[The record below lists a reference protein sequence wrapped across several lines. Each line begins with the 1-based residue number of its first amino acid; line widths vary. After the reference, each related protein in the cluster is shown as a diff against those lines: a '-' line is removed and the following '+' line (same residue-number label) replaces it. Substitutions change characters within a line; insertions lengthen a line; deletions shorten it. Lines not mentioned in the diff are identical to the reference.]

1 MSTKINLYKKINL
14 KNIKFN
20 IIFLI
25 SLLFFKQFAISNPD
39 IDQTKGDLTF
49 HQDEESPGG
58 KTNPEPDEIIDPYGI
73 SSCQNNPNIKNPDCF
88 NNILKFE
95 HKEYQV
101 NNFATNKNGDFLIQ
115 YNEHSN
121 EEDESFSSRLFY
133 GITKNGSYFFSNK
146 SSFSHEFNID
156 IDEEILEDG
165 DFLNLFGIQDSKNLF
180 ISFKNDKKNQYLF
193 SINSYNSMVELYDL
207 NNDNNNYQ
215 VWNFNKF
222 FNLNEDDYFYPFEF
236 ELFELKGKSEY
247 IIAFTPMFIVDE
259 EILDVS
265 FLKRFYFKSLDKDA
279 YEELS
284 SINYKE
290 YLNTKIINIFLLE
303 DSKILGVLAINETI
317 LEEDINGGNGGELP
331 INRPP
336 TVFKVGG
343 DRWRYC

>member
-1 MSTKINLYKKINL
+1 M
-14 KNIKFN
+14 
-20 IIFLI
+20 
-25 SLLFFKQFAISNPD
+25 
-39 IDQTKGDLTF
+39 
-49 HQDEESPGG
+49 
-58 KTNPEPDEIIDPYGI
+58 
-73 SSCQNNPNIKNPDCF
+73 
-88 NNILKFE
+88 
-95 HKEYQV
+95 
-101 NNFATNKNGDFLIQ
+101 
-115 YNEHSN
+115 
-121 EEDESFSSRLFY
+121 
-133 GITKNGSYFFSNK
+133 
-146 SSFSHEFNID
+146 
-156 IDEEILEDG
+156 
-165 DFLNLFGIQDSKNLF
+165 QDSKNLF

-303 DSKILGVLAINETI
+303 DSKILYIS
-317 LEEDINGGNGGELP
+317 
-331 INRPP
+331 
-336 TVFKVGG
+336 K
-343 DRWRYC
+343 